1 MIRAILVFVH
11 IIIAY
16 ILLRGWPEVLPLSM
30 WLRAALALIVIML
43 ALPIRE
49 KRNPANKRKLLTCL
63 RKPHWM
69 DFLYIGAVIVVI
81 ELLLLSVFT
90 LFPKEAETI
99 ATKLHAWVKSSNT
112 PEEAYGTPNELSYT
126 ENGNWLWD
134 NHSQRPLA
142 NSASKQPKNK
152 PDLFIDL
159 LNPEATSRLKK
170 NQIYIK
176 SFSLDYFD
184 GRRWSIHQPSKFTIN
199 RSKSEPLQI
208 KSNRLKSFPTYT
220 CRVTQTFHDD
230 GQNVF
235 CAIQN
240 PLNTQISSLTKVNT
254 DTFLL
259 PKLPNGDS
267 SYNYI
272 ATSQPLNL
280 NSILKVDST
289 ITPAKPPTIDSVYLS
304 QVIDYQ
310 LQQNIANLA
319 RTIPSDLGTAETLLQ
334 IRKLIRKQSGYS
346 LDIKNPKNLNP
357 LDNFLFHERK
367 GYCEH
372 FATAT
377 ALLCREHSIPS
388 RISYGW
394 TGGKHFVDS
403 NLFVFVAK
411 NAHAWAEIYLEG
423 YGWVIF
429 DTTPPAH
436 IQTNQD
442 SDEPAPADLGEKYSY
457 DLYDSN
463 SDMQAPSEQ
472 SPAWKIPAMI
482 LFIGALFTTLVL
494 LLRKISSSPRSYSSG
509 TSGHLPASKP
519 KYLSLFEKLCL
530 ELGHHCRTGTTLAQN
545 IAALKN
551 KAPLVDHQNLDNLL
565 EYHYSIT
572 YRNAL
577 IDKSTESKIQKCL
590 KHALTAPQKLKRNR
604 QK

>member
-1 MIRAILVFVH
+1 MRAVLVFVH

-16 ILLRGWPEVLPLSM
+16 ILLRGWPEVLPLPM

-43 ALPIRE
+43 ALPLKE
-49 KRNPANKRKLLTCL
+49 KRNPAHKRKLLTCL
-63 RKPHWM
+63 RKAHWM
-69 DFLYIGAVIVVI
+69 DFLYIGAVIVAI

-90 LFPKEAETI
+90 LFPKEAESL
-99 ATKLHAWVKSSNT
+99 ATDLHAWVKST
-112 PEEAYGTPNELSYT
+112 DPPEQEYGTPDELST
-126 ENGNWLWD
+126 AKSGNWLWD

-142 NSASKQPKNK
+142 NRASKQPKNK
-152 PDLFIDL
+152 PDIFIDL

-170 NQIYIK
+170 TQIYVK

-184 GRRWSIHQPSKFTIN
+184 GKRWSIHQPTKFTI
-199 RSKSEPLQI
+199 SKKGDSLQI
-208 KSNRLKSFPTYT
+208 NSNKLKNFPTYT

-240 PLNTQISSLTKVNT
+240 PLSSKIASLTKVNT

-259 PKLPNGDS
+259 PQLLPGDS

-272 ATSQPLNL
+272 TTSQPLNL
-280 NSILKVDST
+280 NDILKFDT
-289 ITPAKPPTIDSVYLS
+289 NIIPAKPSADNSVYFS

-319 RTIPSDLGTAETLLQ
+319 KTIPSNLSSAETLLQ
-334 IRKLIRKQSGYS
+334 IRKLIRKQSSYS
-346 LDIKNPKNLNP
+346 LDIRNPKRLNP

-377 ALLCREHSIPS
+377 AMLCREHGIPS

-403 NLFVFVAK
+403 NLFVFLAK
-411 NAHAWAEIYLEG
+411 NAHAWTEVYLEG

-429 DTTPPAH
+429 DTTPPSH

-442 SDEPAPADLGEKYSY
+442 SEEPAPEDLGEKYSY
-457 DLYDSN
+457 DLYDSDT
-463 SDMQAPSEQ
+463 DMAASEK
-472 SPAWKIPAMI
+472 SPAWKIPVMI
-482 LFIGALFTTLVL
+482 LCIGALFTTLIL
-494 LLRKISSSPRSYSSG
+494 LLRRISTSPRSNTASS
-509 TSGHLPASKP
+509 HLPASPP
-519 KYLSLFEKLCL
+519 KYLSLFEKLCTR
-530 ELGHHCRTGTTLAQN
+530 LGHHCRTGTTLAQN
-545 IAALKN
+545 INALKS
-551 KAPLVDHQNLDNLL
+551 KAASIDHQGLDTLL
-565 EYHYSIT
+565 DYHYSIT
-572 YRNAL
+572 YRDAPV
-577 IDKSTESKIQKCL
+577 DKSTESQILRFL
-590 KHALTAPQKLKRNR
+590 KQSMANSEA
-604 QK
+604 